1 LSGNVFTQFDVAG
14 AISTLLERVNDAG
27 DLVGG
32 FTTAT
37 QPSFQAFANINGST
51 VAITIP
57 GSTSSFAS
65 AINASGEV
73 SGYYSDSGGIVHG
86 FLRDAAGMLRFPI
99 DFPGGTMG
107 TVCEAMND
115 QGWVVGRYT
124 DSAGVLHGMF
134 FIRPTTFVSFDVAG
148 ATATSLNGI
157 NRQGIITG
165 GYTDGAGIRHGIIA
179 RVRP

>member
-1 LSGNVFTQFDVAG
+1 
-14 AISTLLERVNDAG
+14 
-27 DLVGG
+27 
-32 FTTAT
+32 
-37 QPSFQAFANINGST
+37 
-51 VAITIP
+51 
-57 GSTSSFAS
+57 
-65 AINASGEV
+65 
-73 SGYYSDSGGIVHG
+73 
-86 FLRDAAGMLRFPI
+86 MLRFPI

-115 QGWVVGRYT
+115 QGWVEGRYT

-165 GYTDGAGIRHGIIA
+165 RYTDGAGIRHGIIA